1 MAWACSA
8 PEMYIVTPCT
18 CPQGTQDMERALH
31 LLNEELG
38 RVALS
43 GERRE
48 QVKVCA
54 PPFPDVFVDYHG
66 GCIA

>member
-1 MAWACSA
+1 
-8 PEMYIVTPCT
+8 
-18 CPQGTQDMERALH
+18 MERALH